1 MATKDNMTCGEYLW
15 EQRRQ
20 LNRIDDL
27 SVPGVKEQAK
37 ELLANI
43 YAVSYQMTCNRIE
56 PPGPERGPAAGEPLD
71 RELVCGTAEKLRRAP
86 ELQYL
91 VDDPWRL
98 SEAIHAA
105 KQGNGFP
112 LIEMVHVA
120 HLARTAEKAA
130 PERERAAERAPE
142 REKAAEP
149 ARTAGGVTR

>member
-1 MATKDNMTCGEYLW
+1 MAAKDIMTCGEYLW
-15 EQRRQ
+15 EQRRR

-27 SVPGVKEQAK
+27 GVPGAKERAK

-43 YAVSYQMTCNRIE
+43 YAVSYQMTCERVE

-71 RELVCGTAEKLRRAP
+71 RDMIRGMSEKLRRSP

-112 LIEMVHVA
+112 LIEMMHVA

-130 PERERAAERAPE
+130 PEREKAAERAPE
-142 REKAAEP
+142 REKTAEP
-149 ARTAGGVTR
+149 ARMAGGLAR